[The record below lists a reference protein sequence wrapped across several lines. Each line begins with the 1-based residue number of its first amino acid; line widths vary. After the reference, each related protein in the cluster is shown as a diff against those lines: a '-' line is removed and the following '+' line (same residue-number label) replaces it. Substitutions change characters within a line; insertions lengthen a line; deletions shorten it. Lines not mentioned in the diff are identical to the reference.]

1 MSKRA
6 NDTQKPNTTQLK
18 TSVKHKTASKKN
30 TATAKKAQRG
40 QTAVVKKSATKQ
52 KTDKQPKKQ
61 RQTPHQT
68 SGKAA
73 SKVTSNTA
81 SKKPTRKTTRKTSKT
96 ARKKIKPTLLD
107 ASALGLKREN
117 LPSSILEVIRKLTAA
132 GFDAYIVGGGVRDEL
147 LGLEP
152 KDFDAVTNATPA
164 EVKAVFGK
172 RCRIIGRRFQ
182 LAHVYSGRDMIE
194 VATFRAPPSQKSG
207 VNDSGM
213 VVRDNV
219 WGTIEQDFVRRD
231 FTINAMY
238 YQPLDNVVLD
248 FCDALSD
255 VKARRLSFLGD
266 TQTRIDEDPVRLLRA
281 IRFAAKLDLSMDD
294 DIVASFT
301 HDNWSHLQTVSPHRL
316 YDESLK
322 MFGGGYVSKALPLL
336 KAHNALDYLFA
347 SKIDDISPLVAKV
360 ADNTDVRIQSG
371 KSINPAFFYA
381 ALLWPAYQKQ
391 TEKLKQNIPLVEAMN
406 KAAIR
411 VINAQRNITAIPR
424 FSESFIRETWSLQPR
439 LITPKPR
446 QVPAL
451 VEQQRFRA
459 GYDFLYLREQS
470 GDADTLGMGQWW
482 HDYQEMDTN
491 SAREQAIKALNR
503 QQLKAKRQPV
513 ALDESASMGEKQQG
527 SQRKLHTTLPK
538 HATEAALPLRRR
550 RQRSQPVA
558 STAGENY
565 KHILAD
571 AIRGERP
578 ETHD

>member
-1 MSKRA
+1 MSNQTSVAETETPVSKTQSKKTPVSKKT
-6 NDTQKPNTTQLK
+6 TQKTTK
-18 TSVKHKTASKKN
+18 TKQVKRGASAAASKK
-30 TATAKKAQRG
+30 TTKKRTKKAN
-40 QTAVVKKSATKQ
+40 ADV
-52 KTDKQPKKQ
+52 
-61 RQTPHQT
+61 TPALAPRKRRT
-68 SGKAA
+68 R
-73 SKVTSNTA
+73 
-81 SKKPTRKTTRKTSKT
+81 KKPSNIQATV
-96 ARKKIKPTLLD
+96 LD

-194 VATFRAPPSQKSG
+194 VATFRAPPSKKSG
-207 VNDSGM
+207 VSDSGM

-231 FTINAMY
+231 FTINSMY
-238 YQPLDNVVLD
+238 YQPFDNVVLD
-248 FCDALSD
+248 FCDALAD

-281 IRFAAKLDLSMDD
+281 IRFAAKLNLSMDD
-294 DIVASFT
+294 DITAAFT
-301 HDNWSHLQTVSPHRL
+301 HDNWMHLQTVSPHRL

-336 KAHNALDYLFA
+336 KEHKALDYLFA
-347 SKIDDISPLVAKV
+347 SKIEEISPLVAKV
-360 ADNTDVRIQSG
+360 ADNTDGRIQSG

-381 ALLWPAYQKQ
+381 ALLWPAYQQQ
-391 TEKLKQNIPLVEAMN
+391 TEKLKSQFPLVEAMN

-411 VINAQRNITAIPR
+411 VINAQRNITAIPK

-439 LITPKPR
+439 LVSPKPR
-446 QVPAL
+446 QIPTVAQL
-451 VEQQRFRA
+451 KRFRA
-459 GYDFLYLREQS
+459 GYDFLYLREQA
-470 GDADTLGMGQWW
+470 GDTDTFGMGQWW
-482 HDYQEMDTN
+482 HDYQELDTN

-503 QQLKAKRQPV
+503 KQLKAKRQPM
-513 ALDESASMGEKQQG
+513 ALDESATLVTDQHRTKSN
-527 SQRKLHTTLPK
+527 LTLPK
-538 HATEAALPLRRR
+538 RATEAGLPPRRR
-550 RQRSQPVA
+550 RTRSKPVDA
-558 STAGENY
+558 NAAQNY
-565 KHILAD
+565 KHMLAD
-571 AIRGERP
+571 AVRGERP
-578 ETHD
+578 QTHD